1 MNLEGSVVN
10 SVLNAGE
17 IMDRGCFLWGTSE
30 SLGFSPPSTEHSY
43 SPEVVIHRIIV
54 YHTPVLLIVGNVL
67 YLYGLGQNEG

>member
-1 MNLEGSVVN
+1 MNLKGSVVN
-10 SVLNAGE
+10 DVLNAGQ

-43 SPEVVIHRIIV
+43 SPEAVIHMIIV
-54 YHTPVLLIVGNVL
+54 YHTPVSLTVGNAL